1 MRRIFNGTLAVLA
14 IGAGLTVASVSCR
27 DNATAPQLRAPDPD
41 GVTMDRRVADLRAK
55 TSFMGQFHTDAL
67 TYIASQL
74 EAAKQTARTQAD
86 RCSVASKAFKDF
98 TKAYRRDG
106 APLTLPADFE
116 SGLGCNG
123 GAPVGTRPNIQ
134 IGSAGRLQPR
144 NDDLSLQAQ
153 SYLSRIESAF
163 DADVTLEQLVSN
175 VNAIAAE
182 AAGTLDYAAA
192 SAVFGT
198 ASIAVSSAKYWSTNS
213 EAWVDGGSVP
223 LAYSV
228 LTQPLGY
235 AADRMSPLGRFIM
248 KADVSGAIS
257 SFVKDWW
264 TGAASFEK
272 AMIIGAA
279 ASAIAGISKFL

>member
-1 MRRIFNGTLAVLA
+1 MRKVFNGTLAVFA
-14 IGAGLTVASVSCR
+14 IGAGLTLASVSCR
-27 DNATAPQLRAPDPD
+27 DNATAPVLQAPDPI
-41 GVTMDRRVADLRAK
+41 GVTLDRRVADLRAK
-55 TSFMGQFHTDAL
+55 TSFMGKFHTEAL

-74 EAAKQTARTQAD
+74 AAAKQTARTQAE
-86 RCSVASKAFKDF
+86 RCSVGSKAFKDF
-98 TKAYRRDG
+98 TKSYRRDG

-116 SGLGCNG
+116 SGLGCDD

-134 IGSAGRLQPR
+134 VGTGRLQAR
-144 NDDLSLQAQ
+144 NDLSLQAQ

-182 AAGTLDYAAA
+182 AAGTLDYTAA

-198 ASIAVSSAKYWSTNS
+198 ASIAVSSAQYWSTNS
-213 EAWVDGGSVP
+213 GVWEGEGGLP
-223 LAYSV
+223 IAYSI
-228 LTQPLGY
+228 LTQPLRL
-235 AADRMSPLGRFIM
+235 AADRLSPLGRLIM
-248 KADVSGAIS
+248 KADVSAAIS
-257 SFVKDWW
+257 SFIKDWW

-279 ASAIAGISKFL
+279 ASAIAGIAQFI